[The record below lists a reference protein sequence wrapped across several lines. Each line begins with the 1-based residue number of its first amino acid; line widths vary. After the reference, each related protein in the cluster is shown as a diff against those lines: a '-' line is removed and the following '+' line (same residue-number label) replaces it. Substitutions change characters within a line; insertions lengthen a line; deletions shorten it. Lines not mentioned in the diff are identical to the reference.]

1 MTKLK
6 CQMNVRIQ
14 MANKGQ
20 SANAKAQMSNE
31 AQNPNGKSK
40 ARAWTSSNDKIQR
53 TIEIQMLKCQ
63 NYLEIGVSD
72 LAAGLPRFA
81 RNDKG
86 KGLVS

>member
-14 MANKGQ
+14 MTNKGQ

-40 ARAWTSSNDKIQR
+40 ARAWTSSNVKIQM
-53 TIEIQMLKCQ
+53 TIGPPHS
-63 NYLEIGVSD
+63 NS
-72 LAAGLPRFA
+72 LPPGERE
-81 RNDKG
+81 
-86 KGLVS
+86 L